1 MRKHFLPGYS
11 ILGYFIFAV
20 SFSTCAVSGLS
31 AQAPGANGVPVHT
44 VVTVEA
50 RKGASPPVINRED
63 VLVNEGKDR
72 DPVTEWIPAQGDHA
86 DLEFFVLL
94 DDGSNMTLGTELES
108 IRQFIAAQPPTT
120 KIGLAYM
127 QNGIARVAAN
137 LTADHDAVAKALRL
151 PVGVAGANGSPYF
164 SLSDLAKR
172 WPAGALRREVLMI
185 TDGIDRYYG
194 SGDLEDPYLQSAIED
209 AQKAGIIVSAI
220 YSPGIGHFGHSYY
233 QTYWGQL
240 YLSKMA
246 EETGGEAYYIGMT
259 GAPVSF
265 NPFLQ
270 DLTNRLMHQYLL
282 TFLAKPPKKAGL
294 QRIKISTEVPNA
306 DLVAPQKIFVPAAP

>member
-11 ILGYFIFAV
+11 ILGYFILTV
-20 SFSTCAVSGLS
+20 SFIVCAVSGLS
-31 AQAPGANGVPVHT
+31 AQAAAGNGVPVHT

-50 RKGASPPVINRED
+50 RKGANPPLINRED

-72 DPVTEWIPAQGDHA
+72 DPVTEWVPAQGDHG
-86 DLEFFVLL
+86 DLEFFILL

-137 LTADHDAVAKALRL
+137 LTTDHDAVAKALRL

-164 SLSDLAKR
+164 SLTDLVKR
-172 WPAGALRREVLMI
+172 WPAGAMRREVLMI

-240 YLSKMA
+240 YLSKVA

-270 DLTNRLMHQYLL
+270 DLTNRLTHQYLL

-306 DLVAPQKIFVPAAP
+306 DLVAPQRIFVPAAR